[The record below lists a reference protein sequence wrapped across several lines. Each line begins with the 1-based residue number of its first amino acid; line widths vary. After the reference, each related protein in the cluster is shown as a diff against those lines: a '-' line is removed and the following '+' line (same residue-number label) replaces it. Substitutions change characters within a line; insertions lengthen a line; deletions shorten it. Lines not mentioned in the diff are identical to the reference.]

1 MITTFKVILMIILV
15 ISFIGAYVEKGES
28 GNKYLAMYIS
38 SLIALLI
45 TFFVW

>member
-1 MITTFKVILMIILV
+1 MITTFKVILMIILF
-15 ISFIGAYVEKGES
+15 ISFIGAFGEKGES

-45 TFFVW
+45 TFVIW

>member
-1 MITTFKVILMIILV
+1 MITTFKVILMIILF
-15 ISFIGAYVEKGES
+15 ISFFGAYAEQGEN

-45 TFFVW
+45 TFVIW